1 MNKNIKQT
9 IFLISIIALLLL
21 FLWFSGYQCPL
32 LFFFGIPCP
41 FCGMTR
47 AFLCLLSG
55 DLTTA
60 FYYYHPLWPVVLG
73 IFIIFPLWKFRLLHL
88 SDKWIDHGAFAIG
101 ILFLLCFIIRH
112 VTHSPIVQIDFT
124 KGIFH
129 FFSYMNI

>member
-1 MNKNIKQT
+1 MKKKTKHILFF
-9 IFLISIIALLLL
+9 ILFILLLLL
-21 FLWFSGYQCPL
+21 FLLLAGYQCPL
-32 LFFFGIPCP
+32 RFFLGIPCP

-47 AFLCLLSG
+47 AFLCVLEG
-55 DLTTA
+55 DLA
-60 FYYYHPLWPVVLG
+60 KSFYFHPLWPIVLG
-73 IFIIFPLWKFRLLHL
+73 IIIIFPLWKFRLLHL

-112 VTHSPIVQIDFT
+112 MTQSPIVQIDFT